1 MADRETI
8 EIGTGSRSMLA
19 TTLRLQ
25 PLAVVGMFIL
35 AAFIVMAILAPYLA
49 PYDPG
54 IPDLRARLAPPVW
67 LEGGVAG
74 HLLGTDHLGR
84 DMLSRLIYGSRI
96 ALLVGFFGVLC
107 ALAIGVTV
115 GLVSGYVGGKLDAF
129 MMGVVNSL
137 LAIPNTLLYL
147 TVLAVFGQSLF
158 LLIAIIGCIN
168 WTTFARVVRAEV
180 LTIKTREFID
190 AARTIGQRPA
200 VTLIRH
206 VLPNVMG
213 PIIVIATMNVAMLI
227 ILEASLSFLGFGVQ
241 PPTVTWGR
249 MLSDG
254 RAYIA
259 TAWWLAAFPGMMI
272 TLLTLSLIFIGDWLR
287 DRFDPRS
294 EP

>member
-1 MADRETI
+1 MADAAMSET
-8 EIGTGSRSMLA
+8 GRDLKPGLMKR
-19 TTLRLQ
+19 LRLQ
-25 PLAVVGMFIL
+25 PLAAFGVVFL
-35 AAFIVMAILAPYLA
+35 AAFLVMAILAPHLA
-49 PYDPG
+49 PYDPAF
-54 IPDLRARLAPPVW
+54 PDLRARLAPPVW
-67 LEGGVAG
+67 IEGGTKA

-107 ALAIGVTV
+107 ALVIGVAI
-115 GLVSGYVGGKLDAF
+115 GLVSGYVGGKLDALL
-129 MMGVVNSL
+129 MGIVNSL

-158 LLIAIIGCIN
+158 LLIVIIGCIN
-168 WTTFARVVRAEV
+168 WTTFARVVRGEV

-190 AARTIGQRPA
+190 AARTIGQRPT
-200 VTLIRH
+200 VTLLRH

-213 PIIVIATMNVAMLI
+213 PIIVIATMNVAKLI

-254 RAYIA
+254 RGYVA

-272 TLLTLSLIFIGDWLR
+272 TIVTLSLIFIGDWLR

-294 EP
+294 EQ